1 MKYDKYAVK
10 ARTKLTQY
18 GSKVHITRV
27 TEGAYNKET
36 NEYSDTTQDIW
47 GVGLQDNLDLSKIDG
62 KNILAGDL
70 MLMCVL
76 DGEPK
81 VDDSL
86 EWGGASYNVVNVYP
100 MSPDG
105 STVIYYTLQLRR

>member
-10 ARTKLTQY
+10 ARTKISQY
-18 GSKVHITRV
+18 GSTVHITRV
-27 TEGAYNKET
+27 TEGSYNKET
-36 NEYSDTTQDIW
+36 NAYSDTKVDIY
-47 GVGLQDNLDLSKIDG
+47 GAGIQDNLDLSKVDG
-62 KNILAGDL
+62 KNILAGDV

-76 DGEPK
+76 EAEPK

-86 EWGGASYNVVNVYP
+86 EWGGASYNVVNAYP

>member
-1 MKYDKYAVK
+1 
-10 ARTKLTQY
+10 
-18 GSKVHITRV
+18 
-27 TEGAYNKET
+27 
-36 NEYSDTTQDIW
+36 
-47 GVGLQDNLDLSKIDG
+47 
-62 KNILAGDL
+62 

-76 DGEPK
+76 EAEPK